1 MGWLLSQRT
10 CRFKTEIDT
19 GRHELTHDASTATR
33 AAAAWGAV
41 VVLALL
47 AKVTVVQQL
56 ERTNQFFRFS
66 FLLYI
71 NRGS

>member
-1 MGWLLSQRT
+1 MGWLLSQGI
-10 CRFKTEIDT
+10 CFFKTEIDT
-19 GRHELTHDASTATR
+19 GRLDLTHDAFTAAR
-33 AAAAWGAV
+33 AAAACGAV
-41 VVLALL
+41 VVLTLL
-47 AKVTVVQQL
+47 AKVTVIQQL